1 MGVENNIKGHTGAGF
16 WVGLLIVLVATGY
29 IVTSS
34 MAESVHYYDVNE
46 AIDDSALLG
55 ETMRLRGVV
64 VEGSHYIRETSLD
77 EHVFELTT
85 EGEQI
90 RVYFTGAVPDQF
102 RDGAN
107 VIALGTLE
115 SSDSFIAESL
125 TAQCP
130 SRYEGEA
137 PTSGGE
143 YEGGGYEGGGYEE
156 GEAIQTGTPVTQ

>member
-1 MGVENNIKGHTGAGF
+1 MVEYNETKGRPGAGF
-16 WVGLLIVLVATGY
+16 WAGIVVVLLATGY

-34 MAESVHYYDVNE
+34 MAESVHYYGVNE
-46 AIDDSALLG
+46 AVLDNALLG
-55 ETMRLRGVV
+55 ETMRLRGIVV
-64 VEGSHYIRETSLD
+64 DDSHFIRENSLD
-77 EHVFELTT
+77 EHVFELTS

-102 RDGAN
+102 RDGAS

-115 SSDSFIAESL
+115 DAESFNAESL

-137 PTSGGE
+137 PTSGG
-143 YEGGGYEGGGYEE
+143 YEGVDTN
-156 GEAIQTGTPVTQ
+156 QTGAPGDP